1 MIDLRGSSFLLVEL
15 LQRATAP
22 LVSALSLYMF
32 TALYGVPF
40 NNDYVVL
47 ALATMILSAI
57 FVREGTPERAKI
69 RLFSGQ
75 IASILT
81 GWALVVG
88 ALLLLAYMTK
98 ESATY
103 SRLVLM
109 TWFIVNPFL
118 IHFARYLVREISVH
132 MMRVLKQ
139 HRRVVIAGITP
150 LSHRL
155 VQTIHD
161 HDGLGLEVD
170 GFFEDRSAERRGH
183 VEHSEYL
190 GKLSDL
196 PAYVKKHRIDVIYI
210 ALPIRRVERVQ
221 VLLDELQDT
230 TASVYYVPDIF
241 VFDLIQSRVADIGGI
256 PVLALLETP
265 FFGYNGILKRASDF
279 FASIVI
285 LSLIAPVLL
294 AIAIAVKLSSP
305 GPVIFKQ
312 RRYGLAGEEIVV
324 YKFRTMTVMEDGDEI
339 QQAQK
344 DDDRFTKIGRWLRAR
359 SLDELPQFIN
369 VIQGRMSIVGPR
381 PHAVAHNEL
390 YRKLIKGYMLRHKV
404 RPGITGWAQVNGC
417 RGETKEVDQ
426 MRDRVHYDLE
436 YLRHWSLWFDVKI
449 IFRTMGVLIDDEQ
462 AH

>member
-1 MIDLRGSSFLLVEL
+1 MIDLRGPSFFLVDL
-15 LQRATAP
+15 LQRAIAP
-22 LVSALSLYMF
+22 LVSAASLYLLV
-32 TALYGVPF
+32 TLSGYRF
-40 NNDYVVL
+40 NNDYIVL
-47 ALATMILSAI
+47 ALAAMILTAI

-88 ALLLLAYMTK
+88 VLLLLGYMTK

-103 SRLVLM
+103 SRLILM

-118 IHFARYLVREISVH
+118 IHFARYAVRETSVH
-132 MMRVLKQ
+132 MMRMFNQ

-161 HDGLGLEVD
+161 HDGLGLVVD
-170 GFFEDRSAERRGH
+170 GFFEDRSVERRGH
-183 VEHSEYL
+183 VEHGKYL

-196 PAYVKKHRIDVIYI
+196 PEYVRRHRIDVIYI

-256 PVLALLETP
+256 PTLALLETP
-265 FFGYNGILKRASDF
+265 FYGYNGMLKRATDI
-279 FASIVI
+279 FASLAI
-285 LSLIAPVLL
+285 LSLIAPLLLLL
-294 AIAIAVKLSSP
+294 AIAVKVTSP

-312 RRYGLAGEEIVV
+312 RRYGLAGEEITV
-324 YKFRTMTVMEDGDEI
+324 YKFRTMTVMEDGDKIE
-339 QQAQK
+339 QAK
-344 DDDRFTKIGRWLRAR
+344 PDDERFTKIGRFLRAH

-436 YLRHWSLWFDVKI
+436 YLRHWSIWFDVKI
-449 IFRTMGVLIDDEQ
+449 IFRTMGVLIEDEK